1 MDIVV
6 MAGQVQLLASGPQE
20 RFFTLDPDY
29 SYFVESFKKHSNF
42 STEFVDI
49 EPENNQADFGKK
61 VRFKIPQ
68 NQGDLVK
75 TLSVKMT
82 LPEIIVTGTTMYIE
96 SVAHALIEY
105 VDLIIGGEVVQ
116 RLTSDYLQIY
126 SEHNVT
132 QTKQK
137 ALEQLVGKYPLR
149 TSDKRVGEVIVSGG
163 GNSGIVINGTL
174 GLNSDE
180 SFFVDLPFYFYR
192 NPKLAVPLCAIN
204 KQEVE
209 VEFKLRNAQDLV
221 IKGDGSYITLQ
232 ETLNIKEFQ
241 LCAEVV
247 FLDCVERIKI
257 EKTPTD
263 YLITQLQQDTFR
275 LDVGVNSG
283 KFNLDFTNPVKEL
296 YFVIQRQGSNV
307 NAADKTL
314 QGNFVTIFDY
324 DNTSN
329 VQDGK
334 FILYENLDY
343 LTLSLDDQ
351 DIITQDTGTVTFLK
365 AVQGGIHHS
374 KTQLIRR
381 FYSYSFALQPEEWYP
396 TGQINFS
403 LVKDQVLNLSL
414 TSCPDFARQLR
425 VYALSYN
432 TLRVSEGIGKTLF
445 KNRY

>member
-20 RFFTLDPDY
+20 RFFTVDPDY

-49 EPENNQADFGKK
+49 DPENNQANFGKK

-68 NQGDLVK
+68 NQGDLLK
-75 TLSVKMT
+75 TISVKMT
-82 LPEIIVTGTTMYIE
+82 LPEIIVTATTMYIE

-105 VDLIIGGEVVQ
+105 VDLIIGGEVIQ

-149 TSDKRVGEVIVSGG
+149 TSDKRVGEVVGST
-163 GNSGIVINGTL
+163 GIIINGTL
-174 GLNSDE
+174 GLDSDE
-180 SFFVDLPFYFYR
+180 SFFVDIPFYFYKH
-192 NPKLAVPLCAIN
+192 PKLAVPLCAIN

-209 VEFKLRNAQDLV
+209 VEFKLRDAQDLV
-221 IKGDGSYITLQ
+221 IKGDGSSITLE
-232 ETLNIKEFQ
+232 ETLNIKEFK
-241 LCAEVV
+241 LCTEVV
-247 FLDCVERIKI
+247 FLDCAERIKI
-257 EKTPTD
+257 ENTPTD
-263 YLITQLQQDTFR
+263 YLITQLQQDTFN
-275 LDVGVNSG
+275 LDVGINSG
-283 KFNLDFTNPVKEL
+283 KFKLDFTNPVKEL

-343 LTLSLDDQ
+343 LTLTLDDQ

-403 LVKDQVLNLSL
+403 LVKEQILNLSL
-414 TSCPDFARQLR
+414 TSCPDFARQIR

-445 KNRY
+445 KNSY

>member
-1 MDIVV
+1 

-20 RFFTLDPDY
+20 RFFTIDPDY
-29 SYFVESFKKHSNF
+29 SYFVESFRKHSNF

-49 EPENNQADFGKK
+49 DPENNDADFGKS

-68 NQGDLVK
+68 NQGDLLK

-82 LPEIIVTGTTMYIE
+82 LPKLGSSRVYIE
-96 SVAHALIEY
+96 SVAHALIEH
-105 VDLIIGGEVVQ
+105 VDLLIGGEIVQ

-137 ALEQLVGKYPLR
+137 ALEQLIGKYPLR
-149 TSDKRVGEVIVSGG
+149 TSDRRVGEVITGG
-163 GNSGIVINGTL
+163 IEGNSGIVIHNTL
-174 GLNSDE
+174 GLTTDE

-192 NPKLAVPLCAIN
+192 HPQLALPLCAIN
-204 KQEVE
+204 KQEIE
-209 VEFKLRNAQDLV
+209 IEFKLRDVQDVV
-221 IKGDGSYITLQ
+221 INGDGSYITLN
-232 ETLNIKEFQ
+232 ETFNLKKFQ
-241 LCAEVV
+241 LCTEVV
-247 FLDCVERIKI
+247 FLDCTERIKI
-257 EKTPTD
+257 ENTPVE
-263 YLITQLQQDTFR
+263 YLITQNQEDVF
-275 LDVGVNSG
+275 DVGVGVDEG

-343 LTLSLDDQ
+343 LTLTLDDQ
-351 DIITQDTGTVTFLK
+351 DIITQDTGNVIFLK
-365 AVQGGIHHS
+365 AVQGAIHHS

-396 TGQINFS
+396 TGHVNFS
-403 LVKDQVLNLSL
+403 LIKEQILNLSL
-414 TSCPDFARQLR
+414 TACPDFSRQIR
-425 VYALSYN
+425 VYAINYN
-432 TLRVSEGIGKTLF
+432 ILRVSEGTARTLF
-445 KNRY
+445 GTKH